1 MSEALKIDP
10 STADPTGT
18 IRPMPAANSDSAFDI
33 ERIRADF
40 PILTREV
47 YGKPLVYLD
56 NGASSQKPR
65 QVLEAMDE
73 IYRNHYS
80 NVHRGVHKLSQ
91 EATDAFE
98 AAREK
103 VAGFLGAPSSE
114 EIVFTRGAT
123 EAINLVANSWA
134 QQNLTAG
141 DEILLTV
148 LEHHA
153 NIVPWQLL
161 RDRIGIEIKV
171 VPLEADGSLDMAA
184 FDKLLTPRTKLVS
197 VAHISNVLGTLLP
210 VSEIV
215 EKAHAAG
222 AKVLLDGCQ
231 AVPHMPVEVGKLGC
245 DFYVFSAHKLYGPTG
260 IGVLWAPYDTLLGM
274 APYQGGGEMIA
285 RVTFEETT
293 YKEPPHRFEAGTPA
307 IAEAVGLGAAIDYL
321 EAIGLDA
328 IAAHEENLLRYAT
341 ERLTGIGGVTLY
353 GTAKEKSAILSFNV
367 SDAHAHD
374 VGTIL
379 DRSGVAVRAG
389 HHCAQ
394 PLMDYLNVPATARAS
409 FGLYNTREEV
419 DALATAIEKV
429 KDFF

>member
-1 MSEALKIDP
+1 MSDALKIERDA
-10 STADPTGT
+10 SAQA
-18 IRPMPAANSDSAFDI
+18 MPAANSDSAFDI
-33 ERIRADF
+33 ARIRADF
-40 PILTREV
+40 PILSREV

-56 NGASSQKPR
+56 NGASAQKPR

-73 IYRNHYS
+73 IYRRHYS

-103 VAGFLGAPSSE
+103 VARFLGAPSSE
-114 EIVFTRGAT
+114 EIVFARGAT
-123 EAINLVANSWA
+123 EAINLIANSWA

-141 DEILLTV
+141 DEIVLTV

-171 VPLEADGSLDMAA
+171 VPLEADGSFDMAA
-184 FDKLLTPRTKLVS
+184 FEALLKPRTKLVA

-210 VSEIV
+210 VREIV
-215 EKAHAAG
+215 AKAHAVG

-245 DFYVFSAHKLYGPTG
+245 DFYVFSSHKLYGPTG

-274 APYQGGGEMIA
+274 APYQGGGEMID

-307 IAEAVGLGAAIDYL
+307 IVEAVGLGAAIDYL

-328 IAAHEENLLRYAT
+328 VAAHEESLLRYAT
-341 ERLTGIGGVTLY
+341 ERLTAIDGVTLY
-353 GTAKEKSAILSFNV
+353 GTAREKSAIVSFNV
-367 SDAHAHD
+367 EGAHAHD

-394 PLMDYLNVPATARAS
+394 PLMDYLDVPATARAS
-409 FGLYNTREEV
+409 FGLYNTRDEV
-419 DALATAIEKV
+419 DALAAAVEKV